1 MFYTKT
7 VILRSTE
14 LTWNSP
20 NYLTLQSEIQL
31 FLEITRFLATLW
43 REATK
48 PEVLRTF
55 DSGRSPSLIVGCLE
69 PATCLDK

>member
-1 MFYTKT
+1 MFYMKT
-7 VILRSTE
+7 VIFRSTVTMK

-31 FLEITRFLATLW
+31 FLEITRFLLCNFW
-43 REATK
+43 REATN

-55 DSGRSPSLIVGCLE
+55 DSGKSPSLIVGCF
-69 PATCLDK
+69 